1 MTGKPKEGE
10 GAEGWESLS
19 GHEEPVG
26 SLAPNPELEEALRE
40 AADAVE
46 QATGKRQAAAEE
58 ASAQDSDAER
68 LETELGEQRDRMVR
82 LQADFENFRRRAI
95 KERQEVVAYGH
106 ENLVKDLLGTVDN
119 LDRAIDHARSS
130 GAADL
135 DVLLQGV
142 ELVQR
147 EFLTA
152 LESHGLIEIEAEEKV
167 FDPSLHEAMGHEP
180 DASVPAGTVI
190 KVLQKG
196 YLLRAH
202 LLRPARVV
210 VAKAPEEDS
219 DSVEPGGG
227 ETE

>member
-1 MTGKPKEGE
+1 ME
-10 GAEGWESLS
+10 
-19 GHEEPVG
+19 
-26 SLAPNPELEEALRE
+26 
-40 AADAVE
+40 
-46 QATGKRQAAAEE
+46 
-58 ASAQDSDAER
+58 
-68 LETELGEQRDRMVR
+68 
-82 LQADFENFRRRAI
+82 
-95 KERQEVVAYGH
+95 
-106 ENLVKDLLGTVDN
+106 
-119 LDRAIDHARSS
+119 
-130 GAADL
+130 
-135 DVLLQGV
+135 VLLQGV

-152 LESHGLIEIEAEEKV
+152 LGSHGLIEIEAEEKI

-190 KVLQKG
+190 EVLQKG
-196 YLLRAH
+196 HLLRAH